1 LPEEII
7 EELVKAC
14 EASFMDHYS
23 ERSGLNSCPCS
34 SVYHPAPEEQ
44 CDCGAAQHNA
54 MLRAVI
60 AKAKGLAG
68 V

>member
-14 EASFMDHYS
+14 EASFMDHY
-23 ERSGLNSCPCS
+23 